1 MILPGYY
8 EFCCRVKTM
17 AGHRALETIP
27 ASLAGMNAK
36 KPMIITDKGV
46 EGAGLIKLVTG
57 AMKSSKG
64 AKVSVGAVYDNVPP
78 DSDLKMVQEVAK
90 IYRSKGCDSII
101 AVGGGSV
108 LDTAKGVNILVS
120 LGGDDLMKY
129 AGAGA
134 VKKKLRP
141 LVAVP
146 TTSGTGSEM
155 TLVAVIADHVRN
167 VKLAF
172 VSYFLLPDIAVLDSR
187 MTKTLPPALT
197 ASTGMD
203 AMTHACEAYTC
214 MAKNPMSDSSALTAI
229 KLISENII
237 KAVKN
242 PGDLNA
248 RLALANASAL
258 AGIAFSNSMVGM
270 VHTLGHATG
279 GACQVPHGTCMS
291 ILLPYGLEYNFHR
304 NAHLTADLLLP
315 LAGPEVFAATPVK
328 DRAAAAIAVIRKLN
342 QELHDATGGRHARFL
357 NEVKDRDG
365 KQMVPKEAL
374 PAIAKTAMGDASQF
388 YNPEDL
394 DYNDFLMVLGHAWE
408 GTPLNLKKVKKGGG
422 KMKV

>member
-8 EFCCRVKTM
+8 EFCCRVKTV
-17 AGHRALETIP
+17 AGHRALEKISTE
-27 ASLAGMNAK
+27 LARMNAK

-57 AMKSSKG
+57 ALKAAKG
-64 AKVSVGAVYDNVPP
+64 AKVAVGAVYDSVPP
-78 DSDLKMVQEVAK
+78 DSDIKMVQEVAK
-90 IYRSKGCDSII
+90 VYRSKGCDSII

-120 LGGDDLMKY
+120 LGGDSLMHY

-134 VKKKLRP
+134 VKKKLKP
-141 LVAVP
+141 MIAVP

-155 TLVAVIADHVRN
+155 TIVAVIADHERS
-167 VKLAF
+167 VKLPF
-172 VSYFLLPDIAVLDSR
+172 VSYFLLPDVAILDAR

-214 MAKNPMSDSSALTAI
+214 MAKNPMSDSTALTAI
-229 KLISENII
+229 RLIAENILNVA
-237 KAVKN
+237 KKPA
-242 PGDLNA
+242 DLEG

-258 AGIAFSNSMVGM
+258 AGMAFSNAMVGM
-270 VHTLGHATG
+270 VHMLGHATG

-291 ILLPYGLEYNFHR
+291 IFLPYGLEYNLHKTS
-304 NAHLTADLLLP
+304 HLTAELLLP
-315 LAGPEVFAATPVK
+315 LAGPEVFAATPK
-328 DRAAAAIAVIRKLN
+328 AERAEKAIAVIRKLN
-342 QELHDATGGRHARFL
+342 QDLHDATGGRHARFL
-357 NEVKDRDG
+357 KEIMGRDG
-365 KQMVPKEAL
+365 KPMVPKDAL
-374 PAIAKTAMGDASQF
+374 PAIARTAMGDATQF

-394 DYNDFLMVLGHAWE
+394 DYNDCIMVLEHAWE
-408 GTPLNLKKVKKGGG
+408 GIPLNLKKVKKGGKG
-422 KMKV
+422 IKF